1 MLKALFSSNTR
12 VKLLTLFFTNPEK
25 DFYLREIEKLIKEN
39 ITSVRRELISLK
51 KIGLFDEYSKG
62 NNKYYKLNKDFPFYS
77 ELKNIIFK
85 TTGIKG
91 VLEQILKKIKNIK
104 LSFIY
109 GSYAKG
115 IENEKSDIDLMI
127 IGSPNYTQTLKSLKN
142 IEKKLNRE
150 IDFIIYNEKE
160 FAKKLK
166 DNYFVR
172 TVVKSPKI
180 NLINNVDEYIRTIIK
195 GK

>member
-1 MLKALFSSNTR
+1 MLKTLFSSNTR
-12 VKLLTLFFTNPEK
+12 VKLLTLFFTNQGK

-39 ITSVRRELISLK
+39 ITSIRRELISLK
-51 KIGLFDEYSKG
+51 EIGLFSEYLRG
-62 NNKYYKLNKDFPFYS
+62 NNKYYKLNKNFPLYS

-91 VLEQILKKIKNIK
+91 ILGRTLKKIKNIK

-115 IENEKSDIDLMI
+115 VEKEKSDIDLMI

-150 IDFIIYNEKE
+150 IDFIIYNEEE
-160 FAKKLK
+160 FTEKMEN
-166 DNYFVR
+166 NYFVR
-172 TVVKSPKI
+172 TVIESPKI
-180 NLINNVDEYIRTIIK
+180 NLINNADEYVKKITK

>member
-1 MLKALFSSNTR
+1 MLKTLLSSNTR
-12 VKLLTLFFTNPEK
+12 IKLLTLFFTNPEK

-39 ITSVRRELISLK
+39 ITSIRRELISLK
-51 KIGLFDEYSKG
+51 KIGLFSEYLKG
-62 NNKYYKLNKDFPFYS
+62 NNKYYKLNKNFSLYP

-91 VLEQILKKIKNIK
+91 ILEQSLKKIKKIK

-115 IENEKSDIDLMI
+115 IEKEKSDIDLMI
-127 IGSPNYTQTLKSLKN
+127 IGTPNYTQTLKSLKK

-150 IDFIIYNEKE
+150 IDFIIYSEKE

-166 DNYFVR
+166 DNYFIRAVI
-172 TVVKSPKI
+172 KSPKI
-180 NLINNVDEYIRTIIK
+180 NLINNTDEYIKKITKRK
-195 GK
+195 

>member
-1 MLKALFSSNTR
+1 MLKTLFSSNTR
-12 VKLLTLFFTNPEK
+12 IKLLTLFFTNQGK

-39 ITSVRRELISLK
+39 ITSIRRELISLK
-51 KIGLFDEYSKG
+51 KIGLFSEYLRG
-62 NNKYYKLNKDFPFYS
+62 NNKYYKLNKDFPLYS

-91 VLEQILKKIKNIK
+91 ILERTLKKIKNIK

-115 IENEKSDIDLMI
+115 VEKEKSDIDLMI

-150 IDFIIYNEKE
+150 IDFIIYSEEE
-160 FAKKLK
+160 FAEKMKN
-166 DNYFVR
+166 NYFVR
-172 TVVKSPKI
+172 TVIESPKI
-180 NLINNVDEYIRTIIK
+180 NLINNVDEYIKKITKRK
-195 GK
+195 

>member
-51 KIGLFDEYSKG
+51 KIGLFEEYLRG

-172 TVVKSPKI
+172 TVVESPKI

>member
-1 MLKALFSSNTR
+1 MLKTLFSSNTR
-12 VKLLTLFFTNPEK
+12 IKILTLFFTNPGK

-51 KIGLFDEYSKG
+51 KIGLFDEYLKG
-62 NNKYYKLNKDFPFYS
+62 NNKYYKLNKNFPFYS

-91 VLEQILKKIKNIK
+91 ILEQTLKNIKNIK

-109 GSYAKG
+109 GSYARGVEK
-115 IENEKSDIDLMI
+115 EKSDIDLMI
-127 IGSPNYTQTLKSLKN
+127 IGNPNYTQTLKNIKN

-150 IDFIIYNEKE
+150 IDFIIYSEEE
-160 FAKKLK
+160 FAKKIK
-166 DNYFVR
+166 NNYFVK
-172 TVVKSPKI
+172 TVIELPKI
-180 NLINNVDEYIRTIIK
+180 NLINNANEYIKKIIK

>member
-1 MLKALFSSNTR
+1 MLKRLFSSNTR
-12 VKLLTLFFTNPEK
+12 VKLLTLFFTNIGK

-39 ITSVRRELISLK
+39 ITSIRRELISLK
-51 KIGLFDEYSKG
+51 KIGLFDEYLKG
-62 NNKYYKLNKDFPFYS
+62 NNKYYKLNKNFPLYS

-91 VLEQILKKIKNIK
+91 VLEQTLKKQKNIK

-127 IGSPNYTQTLKSLKN
+127 IGSPDYNQILKSLKN

-150 IDFIIYNEKE
+150 IDFVIYEEKE
-160 FAKKLK
+160 FAKKIK

-172 TVVKSPKI
+172 TVVESPKI
-180 NLINNVDEYIRTIIK
+180 NLINDVDEYIKRIAK
-195 GK
+195 KK

>member
-12 VKLLTLFFTNPEK
+12 VKLLTLFFTNPGK

-51 KIGLFDEYSKG
+51 KIGLFDEYLKG

-85 TTGIKG
+85 TTGVKG

-115 IENEKSDIDLMI
+115 VENEKSDIELMI
-127 IGSPNYTQTLKSLKN
+127 IGNPNYTQTLKSLKN

-172 TVVKSPKI
+172 TIVESPKI